1 MRTPSVMRQR
11 ACCLVIASCLAGIT
25 LVLFSVG
32 HYAGSSM
39 CAFAAGAFIGR
50 AS

>member
-1 MRTPSVMRQR
+1 MRIPSVMRQR

-25 LVLFSVG
+25 IVLFAVG
-32 HYAGSSM
+32 YYTESSM